1 MTKNFDQELHSTL
14 ESLDDAVNYADWIVK
29 LLQPF
34 LNGRILEIGA
44 GHGTMSERLSQH
56 GNLTATEPYEKAAT
70 LLAER
75 FSDEPKISVRQADA
89 DSAVEGQIFDSI
101 VMINVLEH
109 IESDNETVKKLA
121 SSLATNGHLAI
132 YVPAFQLLYS
142 NFDRNIGHFR
152 RYRKKELRNMM
163 TDAGLE
169 IIKAHYVNLPGA
181 FLWLLSARILR
192 MTPTKK
198 WSTQLYDKIAIP
210 VVSRIESVIPIPF
223 GQSVLCIGR
232 KS

>member
-1 MTKNFDQELHSTL
+1 MTKNFDKELHSTL

-34 LNGRILEIGA
+34 LSGRILEIGA
-44 GHGTMSERLSQH
+44 GHGTMSERLSRH
-56 GNLTATEPYEKAAT
+56 GSLTATEPYEKAAI

-75 FSDEPKISVRQADA
+75 FSEEPKISVRQADA
-89 DSAVEGQIFDSI
+89 DSAVENQPFDSI

-109 IESDNETVKKLA
+109 IESDSETVKKLA
-121 SSLATNGHLAI
+121 NSLAKNGHLAI

-142 NFDRNIGHFR
+142 KFDRDIGHFR
-152 RYRKKELRNMM
+152 RYRKKELKNMM

-169 IIKAHYVNLPGA
+169 IVKAHYVNLPGA

-192 MTPTKK
+192 MTPTKQ

-210 VVSRIESVIPIPF
+210 VVSRIESVIPVPF

-232 KS
+232 KK